1 MEVFISWSDKR
12 SKHIALSLKQWLPE
26 VLQAVKPWMSDTD
39 IESGQKWQK
48 RILTTLEVCKF
59 GIICVTPENQAK
71 PWLNFEAGAL
81 SKTLGS
87 ETYVCP
93 YLYDMEPGD
102 LVGPLTQFQSRRRLI
117 RRALGQPVF
126 NINNRLDENA
136 KT

>member
-1 MEVFISWSDKR
+1 MRVFISWSGER
-12 SKHIALSLKQWLPE
+12 SKHIALSLKGWLPD

-39 IESGQKWQK
+39 IESGQRWQK
-48 RILTTLEVCKF
+48 EISTQLEVCKF

-87 ETYVCP
+87 EAYVRP

-102 LVGPLTQFQSRRRLI
+102 LVGPLPQFQLRKVRPIFSSRRGKIIPPR
-117 RRALGQPVF
+117 
-126 NINNRLDENA
+126 
-136 KT
+136 